1 MNQPHVHIVGGGIV
15 GLCSAWYLH
24 KSGCEVTV
32 VDAGTFEGGTSFGNA
47 GMIVPSHIVP
57 MAAPG
62 VISQGLKWLFDDK
75 SPFYIK
81 PRLNSDLLQ
90 WIWNFNKSATRA
102 HVNRSMPLL
111 YAYNEL
117 SKNLYR
123 ELASDDGFDFGFS
136 ESGLLML
143 YRSEAYQEEE
153 SLLAEKARSV
163 GMKAEVLDLEGVK
176 RLEPDLELD
185 VLGGVY
191 FPGDAHLYP
200 NRFMAQMRTKL
211 HKKGVTFLPDSNVVE
226 FESKGRK
233 IKALHTSKGDRVPV
247 AHVLLSSGSWT
258 AKVLKKLG
266 NRMLLQDGK
275 GYSITLKNPPVR
287 PRIPTILSE
296 AKVAITPMGDDLRIG
311 GTLEISGLSPK
322 LNMRRVEGIVESV
335 PNYYKNVDVP
345 FSSDTQVWKGY
356 RPCSPDGLPYLGSSS
371 KYENLT
377 VGTGHGMMG
386 LSLGPATGKLLA
398 EHITHSDTSLDIS
411 AYRLDRF

>member
-1 MNQPHVHIVGGGIV
+1 MRQPHVHIVGGGIV
-15 GLCSAWYLH
+15 GLCSAWYLS
-24 KSGCEVTV
+24 KAGCEVTV
-32 VDAGTFEGGTSFGNA
+32 IDANSFEEGTSFGNA
-47 GMIVPSHIVP
+47 GMIVPSHIIP

-62 VISQGLKWLFDDK
+62 VISQGLKWLLDDK

-81 PRLNSDLLQ
+81 PRLNIDLFQ
-90 WIWNFNKSATRA
+90 WIWNFNKSATKA
-102 HVNRSMPLL
+102 HVQRSMPLL

-123 ELASDDGFDFGFS
+123 QLASEAGLDFGFS

-143 YRSEAYQEEE
+143 YRTTAYQEEE
-153 SLLAEKARSV
+153 SLLAEKAQSV
-163 GMKAEVLDLEGVK
+163 GMNAEILDLAGVQK
-176 RLEPDLELD
+176 LEPELELD

-200 NRFMAQMRTKL
+200 NQFMSQMQELLRKRGVNFTGNTKVVDFKVKG
-211 HKKGVTFLPDSNVVE
+211 KK
-226 FESKGRK
+226 
-233 IKALHTSKGDRVPV
+233 IIALHIESGERISVS
-247 AHVLLSSGSWT
+247 HVLLSSGSWT
-258 AKVLKKLG
+258 ANLLKKAG
-266 NRMLLQDGK
+266 IRMLLQDGK
-275 GYSITLKNPPVR
+275 GYSITLSKPPVR

-335 PNYYKNVDVP
+335 PKYYKNVEVP
-345 FSSDTQVWKGY
+345 FSAKTPIWKGY
-356 RPCSPDGLPYLGSSS
+356 RPCTPDGLPYLGASATL
-371 KYENLT
+371 ENLT
-377 VGTGHGMMG
+377 IGTGHGMMG

-398 EHITHSDTSLDIS
+398 EHISQGETSLDIS

>member
-24 KSGCEVTV
+24 KAGCEVTV

-62 VISQGLKWLFDDK
+62 VISQGLKWLLDDK

-81 PRLNSDLLQ
+81 PRLNIELLQ
-90 WIWNFNKSATRA
+90 WIWNFNKSATMA

-117 SKNLYR
+117 SKRLYR
-123 ELASDDGFDFGFS
+123 ELASEAGFDFGFS

-143 YRSEAYQEEE
+143 YRTEAYQAEE

-163 GMKAEVLDLEGVK
+163 GMKAEVLDLEGVQ

-200 NRFMAQMRTKL
+200 NHFMSQMRINL
-211 HKKGVTFLPDSNVVE
+211 HKNGVAFLSDSKVVN
-226 FESKGRK
+226 FETNGRK
-233 IKALHTSKGDRVPV
+233 IKALHTSKGDRVSV
-247 AHVLLSSGSWT
+247 THVLLSSGSWT

-266 NRMLLQDGK
+266 VRMLLQDGK
-275 GYSITLKNPPVR
+275 GYSITLENPPVR

-296 AKVAITPMGDDLRIG
+296 AKVAITPMGNDLRIG

-322 LNMRRVEGIVESV
+322 LNMLRVEGIVESV

-345 FSSDTQVWKGY
+345 FSSATQVWKGY
-356 RPCSPDGLPYLGSSS
+356 RPCSPDGLPYLGPSNR
-371 KYENLT
+371 YENLT

-398 EHITHSDTSLDIS
+398 EYITHSDTSLDIS